1 MHAWPCPAA
10 KHPRSCRP
18 HAFQASVGSD
28 LHMNSPVAVLQ
39 GAVIAST
46 DADGVAKLWDV
57 RMVAELLTIDSGEH
71 PANKCSFDRS
81 GEVVA
86 VASENSK
93 VMCYSA
99 SAGTEL
105 MQLHG
110 HDDAVQ
116 AVLFDQVNGE
126 FMVTAASDCTF
137 RLWS

>member
-1 MHAWPCPAA
+1 MCL
-10 KHPRSCRP
+10 
-18 HAFQASVGSD
+18 QTLSD
-28 LHMNSPVAVLQ
+28 VVLQ
-39 GAVIAST
+39 GLVIAST
-46 DADGVAKLWDV
+46 DADGVVKLWDV

-81 GEVVA
+81 GEVLA

-93 VMCYSA
+93 VMCYNSSSGA
-99 SAGTEL
+99 EL

-116 AVLFDQVNGE
+116 AVLFDHVNGE
-126 FMVTAASDCTF
+126 YMVTAASDCTF